1 MSSKVRVSPHRTP
14 DVTPIGRGNK
24 RKNPSRLS
32 PVYEEKESLSRD
44 PHGFPNVT
52 PINRRHPKDFLF
64 QPSPYEGKEPPSG
77 GTHRTPNVTPIG
89 SGNKGKHS
97 RLSPVYEEKK
107 SPSGRSP
114 EKFRSAII
122 FDEQLLSSFLR
133 SAVKSKEERKPT
145 PKSKSTR
152 KTRSSRPG
160 PSFFSTINIDPEEE
174 TFLSKTLK
182 SKVEKAELQI
192 AEKPRKKEKRSFSW
206 LYVFIFTVLLAA
218 ILTAAYFIGLF
229 SPKPSRLI
237 NCFSGIKASNN
248 SQMLPV
254 FFQSSDSQTIT
265 FGPPGFPTS
274 SEKNISNYCFSVSGQ
289 QTFDILITFSVSDLS
304 KSSATLLEY
313 CFVDYLTVLVNN
325 SPAFSAPVKD
335 VVAVSSGQLVG
346 SPFVVMDKN
355 TTVFSLQN
363 NRENITVQ
371 YKSVVL
377 PGLVLGPNAI
387 KVKYSLFG
395 AGAVYFKMRIVL

>member
-1 MSSKVRVSPHRTP
+1 MSSKLPVSSHRTF
-14 DVTPIGRGNK
+14 DVTPIK
-24 RKNPSRLS
+24 RKTERKHPSRLS
-32 PVYEEKESLSRD
+32 PVYEEKESLFRG
-44 PHGFPNVT
+44 PHGTPMVS
-52 PINRRHPKDFLF
+52 PINRGRPKDFLF
-64 QPSPYEGKEPPSG
+64 QPSPYEERN
-77 GTHRTPNVTPIG
+77 T
-89 SGNKGKHS
+89 
-97 RLSPVYEEKK
+97 
-107 SPSGRSP
+107 PSGRSP

-133 SAVKSKEERKPT
+133 SNVKSKEESKPT

-152 KTRSSRPG
+152 KTRSSRSG
-160 PSFFSTINIDPEEE
+160 PSFFSTINIDPEE
-174 TFLSKTLK
+174 TFLSKTFK

-192 AEKPRKKEKRSFSW
+192 VEKPRKKEKRSFPW
-206 LYVFIFTVLLAA
+206 LYFFIFTVLLAA

-229 SPKPSRLI
+229 SPNPSRLI
-237 NCFSGIKASNN
+237 NCSSGIKASNN
-248 SQMLPV
+248 LQMLPV
-254 FFQSSDSQTIT
+254 FFQSSDAQTIT

-335 VVAVSSGQLVG
+335 VINVSSGQLAD

-355 TTVFSLQN
+355 ENVFSVQKN
-363 NRENITVQ
+363 SENITVQ